1 MVRVISLLVLSFAR
15 TASADDAL
23 PKSAETFEVNGHKA
37 YLYAA
42 PKPRGET
49 VGLVSRLR

>member
-1 MVRVISLLVLSFAR
+1 MVRVISLMILSLFVR

-23 PKSAETFEVNGHKA
+23 PKTAEKFEVNGHKA

-42 PKPRGET
+42 PKPAKET
-49 VGLVSRLR
+49 TP